1 MTPLTIVSPGNKA
14 RISSLIG
21 GRGMQQHLMGM
32 GLDIGS
38 EIEVIHQGVPGP
50 FIIRVKETRL
60 AIGAGMAQKI
70 MVDINDAK

>member
-1 MTPLTIVSPGNKA
+1 MTPLTIVSSGK
-14 RISSLIG
+14 IVKIVSLMG
-21 GRGMQQHLMGM
+21 GKGIHQHLIGM

-50 FIIRVKETRL
+50 FIVGVKETRL

-70 MVDINDAK
+70 MVDINDIK

>member
-1 MTPLTIVSPGNKA
+1 MIPLTAAFPGDIVRIVS
-14 RISSLIG
+14 LMG
-21 GRGMQQHLMGM
+21 GRGMHQHLIGM

-50 FIIRVKETRL
+50 FIVGVKETRL

-70 MVDINDAK
+70 MVDINDVK

>member
-1 MTPLTIVSPGNKA
+1 MTLTTISAGNKV
-14 RISSLIG
+14 RIVSLIG
-21 GRGMQQHLMGM
+21 GRGMQQHLIGM

-50 FIIRVKETRL
+50 FIVGVKETRL

-70 MVDINDAK
+70 MVDINDVK

>member
-1 MTPLTIVSPGNKA
+1 MIPLTAAFPGDIVKIVS
-14 RISSLIG
+14 LMG
-21 GRGMQQHLMGM
+21 GRGIHQHLIGM

-50 FIIRVKETRL
+50 FIVGVKETRL

-70 MVDINDAK
+70 MVDINDVK